1 MKISVVTATYNSSRT
16 VGDCIDSVN
25 RQSYSDVE
33 HIVVDGGSTDGTV
46 DLVRATASRD
56 AKVTSEPDEG
66 IYDALNKGI
75 ARSTGEVI
83 GFLHSD
89 DFYPCHDILANV
101 AMALQDPEVK
111 AVYGDLQYV
120 RKDNTSKVVR
130 HWRSQRFSPGLL
142 ERGWMPPHPT
152 LFVKRE
158 AYQKIG
164 GFDRR
169 FSISADY
176 HSVLRLFRHDG
187 FRCVYLPQI
196 LVKMRVG
203 GASNRSLANII
214 LKSRQDLQAL
224 RETGVGG
231 WWTLARKN
239 LSKVSQ
245 FV

>member
-1 MKISVVTATYNSSRT
+1 MKISVVTATYNSVKT
-16 VGDCIDSVN
+16 LGDCIDSVN
-25 RQSYSDVE
+25 RQSYPEVE

-46 DLVRATASRD
+46 DLVRATASRS
-56 AKVTSEPDEG
+56 ARVTSQPDEG

-89 DFYPCHDILANV
+89 DFYPCHDILAAV
-101 AMALQDPEVK
+101 GLALQDPSVK

-120 RKDNTSKVVR
+120 RKDDTSKVVR
-130 HWRSQRFSPGLL
+130 HWRSQRFLPGLL
-142 ERGWMPPHPT
+142 EKGWMPPHPT
-152 LFVKRE
+152 LFVKRD
-158 AYQKIG
+158 AYERIG
-164 GFDRR
+164 GFDLR

-176 HSVLRLFRHDG
+176 HSVLRLFRQND
-187 FRCVYLPQI
+187 FRFVYLPRI

-203 GASNRSLANII
+203 GASNRSMVNII